1 VETLEEVEALVE
13 AETLVEAE
21 ALAEVEALVDIVQA
35 CLFPI
40 AKAMTLPIPQSV
52 SPA

>member
-1 VETLEEVEALVE
+1 LAEAEALVE
-13 AETLVEAE
+13 VET
-21 ALAEVEALVDIVQA
+21 LAEVEALADIVQA